1 MNYEKT
7 ESGFPAVQLKPKPRK
22 LRQTWIKDVGYH
34 EAPHYLER
42 MGLPELNDFLQV
54 AADRIDYAKLTT
66 PQVLYSP
73 PDWLSRKLKMYR
85 DFDVEPYLDHT
96 YFKFAYKKN
105 CVEEAIRHARK
116 LGFSLMEF
124 MNTGNDVSE
133 KQWMQWRRFAI
144 ENSMQFMYEHHPL
157 RNWKEGSPDL
167 ASSADEILNTAAP
180 FLDDGA
186 EYIVLDHE
194 EFEIQGAQAKV
205 VFNQI
210 IEHVGLNR
218 VCFEVTSP
226 REGLKQWL
234 ADLSDYVRLFGP
246 NCNTCN
252 IMPSQLLQVEPIR
265 DNNLL
270 RQF

>member
-1 MNYEKT
+1 MNVKT
-7 ESGFPAVQLKPKPRK
+7 HGSGFPEVQLKHKPRK

-42 MGLPELNDFLQV
+42 MGLLELDDFLQV

-73 PDWLSRKLKMYR
+73 PEWLSKKLKLYR

-105 CVEEAIRHARK
+105 CVEEAIRHARN

-133 KQWMQWRRFAI
+133 KQWIQWRRFAI
-144 ENSMQFMYEHHPL
+144 DNSMRFMYEHHPL
-157 RNWKEGSPDL
+157 RNWKEGSPDH
-167 ASSADEILNTAAP
+167 ASSAEDILNTAAP
-180 FLDDGA
+180 FLQDGA

-194 EFEIQGAQAKV
+194 EFEIQQNQAKV
-205 VFNQI
+205 VFDQI
-210 IEHVGLNR
+210 ITKVGLER

-234 ADLSDYVRLFGP
+234 ADLSEYVKLFGP
-246 NCNTCN
+246 DCNTCN

-265 DNNLL
+265 DSNLL
-270 RQF
+270 RQV